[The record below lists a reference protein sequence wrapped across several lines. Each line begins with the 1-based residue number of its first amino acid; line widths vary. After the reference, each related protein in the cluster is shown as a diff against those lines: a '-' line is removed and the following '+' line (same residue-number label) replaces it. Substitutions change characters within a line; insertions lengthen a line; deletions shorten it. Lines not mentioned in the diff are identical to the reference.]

1 MASLLYTKEAQARTI
16 LCGFR
21 HKKKRLLSAHKRRF
35 LFEQYKYSMSY
46 E

>member
-21 HKKKRLLSAHKRRF
+21 HKKTSFISK
-35 LFEQYKYSMSY
+35 
-46 E
+46 